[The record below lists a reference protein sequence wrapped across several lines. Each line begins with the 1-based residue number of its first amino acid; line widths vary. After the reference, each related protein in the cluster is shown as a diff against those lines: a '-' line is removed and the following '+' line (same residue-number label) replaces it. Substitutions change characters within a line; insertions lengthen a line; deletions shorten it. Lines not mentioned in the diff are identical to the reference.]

1 MFESVILA
9 NLIFNEEYLKNT
21 FPYLK
26 PEYFSDNSYRLL
38 FELISTYIDKYG
50 NRPTKQA
57 LDVELENK
65 KIQGDLYN
73 QSKHKIAA
81 LSYEQNDLEWLVDNT
96 EKFCQNKA
104 IYNAIMESVQ
114 IYDGKSDKEKGSLPQ
129 ILSDALAVSFSS
141 SVGHDFIDD
150 AASRYEFY
158 NRVEEKIPFDLD
170 YMNKITDGGLPNKSL
185 NIILAG
191 TGAGKSL
198 FMCHMA
204 AGNILAGKNVLY
216 ITLEM
221 SEERI
226 AERIDA
232 NLMNINI
239 KELKNMSQEAYEKRI
254 GRIKS
259 KASGKLIIKEYPT
272 TSASVNHFRHLLNE
286 LKLKKRFKPDIIY
299 VDYINICASARVK
312 MSANSNSYTVVKA
325 IAEELRGLATE
336 YNLPVMSATQVNR
349 DGLGASDVDLTNTS
363 ESIGLPQTSDLMFA
377 LITTEELE
385 DLGQVMIKQL
395 KNRYNDPGFYR
406 KFILGIDR
414 AKMKL
419 YDVEQTAQSDLINNE
434 MSNSQLSNTAV
445 MSADKKQKL
454 KSMFN

>member
-26 PEYFSDNSYRLL
+26 PEYFSDNSDRLL

-65 KIQGDLYN
+65 KIQGDLYKE
-73 QSKHKIAA
+73 SKHKIAA

-114 IYDGKSDKEKGSLPQ
+114 IYDGKSDREKGSLPQ

-150 AASRYEFY
+150 ANKRFEFY

-191 TGAGKSL
+191 CVHPDTK
-198 FMCHMA
+198 
-204 AGNILAGKNVLY
+204 I
-216 ITLEM
+216 
-221 SEERI
+221 RI
-226 AERIDA
+226 R
-232 NLMNINI
+232 
-239 KELKNMSQEAYEKRI
+239 
-254 GRIKS
+254 
-259 KASGKLIIKEYPT
+259 
-272 TSASVNHFRHLLNE
+272 
-286 LKLKKRFKPDIIY
+286 
-299 VDYINICASARVK
+299 
-312 MSANSNSYTVVKA
+312 
-325 IAEELRGLATE
+325 
-336 YNLPVMSATQVNR
+336 
-349 DGLGASDVDLTNTS
+349 
-363 ESIGLPQTSDLMFA
+363 
-377 LITTEELE
+377 
-385 DLGQVMIKQL
+385 
-395 KNRYNDPGFYR
+395 YR
-406 KFILGIDR
+406 KSI
-414 AKMKL
+414 
-419 YDVEQTAQSDLINNE
+419 
-434 MSNSQLSNTAV
+434 
-445 MSADKKQKL
+445 
-454 KSMFN
+454 

>member
-1 MFESVILA
+1 MNGTEWVEKEVCISEVQALLENGYDVQVDSPDGYVQVNFFIDKGEW
-9 NLIFNEEYLKNT
+9 EEYVLELSNGIKVRCN
-21 FPYLK
+21 
-26 PEYFSDNSYRLL
+26 ENHL
-38 FELISTYIDKYG
+38 FETDNGWQYAKDLIENDKIIKYL
-50 NRPTKQA
+50 TKH
-57 LDVELENK
+57 
-65 KIQGDLYN
+65 G
-73 QSKHKIAA
+73 
-81 LSYEQNDLEWLVDNT
+81 
-96 EKFCQNKA
+96 
-104 IYNAIMESVQ
+104 
-114 IYDGKSDKEKGSLPQ
+114 
-129 ILSDALAVSFSS
+129 
-141 SVGHDFIDD
+141 
-150 AASRYEFY
+150 
-158 NRVEEKIPFDLD
+158 
-170 YMNKITDGGLPNKSL
+170 KITGTVSRTG
-185 NIILAG
+185 NIIPIVDINVNHENHRYYTNDVSSHN

-395 KNRYNDPGFYR
+395 KNRYNDPSYYR

-434 MSNSQLSNTAV
+434 TSYQQPNTAV